1 MGGAFYSMLFN
12 GSFMSDLDINQ
23 FLSRALGIVLTIGVC
38 ITSVIGLDS
47 YVTINRIPVF
57 LRSVFAS
64 GDS

>member
-1 MGGAFYSMLFN
+1 
-12 GSFMSDLDINQ
+12 MSDLDINQ
-23 FLSRALGIVLTIGVC
+23 FLSRALGIILTIGVYKA
-38 ITSVIGLDS
+38 SVIGLDS

>member
-1 MGGAFYSMLFN
+1 
-12 GSFMSDLDINQ
+12 MSDLDINQ

-38 ITSVIGLDS
+38 IASVIGLDS